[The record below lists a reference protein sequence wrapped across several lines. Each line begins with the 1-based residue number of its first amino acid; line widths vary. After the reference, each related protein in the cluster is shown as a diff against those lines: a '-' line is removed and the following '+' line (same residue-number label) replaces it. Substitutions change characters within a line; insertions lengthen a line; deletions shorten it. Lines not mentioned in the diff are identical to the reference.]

1 MNKKDLSDE
10 TARERITTELDKS
23 FFVEAGAGSGKT
35 HSMVERMVALIK
47 SGHAKIENISAVT
60 FTRKAAAQLREG
72 FQITLERAIHDK
84 HTSAKEKDNIRTAL
98 SNFER
103 SSLSTIHSFCARL
116 LRERPVEAGIDPG
129 FEEIEESEDA
139 VFAKQ
144 VWSEFVERQGFENNK
159 TIGWMRDNGI
169 APESLEDVYI
179 TLARYRDVDVVTED
193 VPRPDL
199 SEGKEK
205 VKQFI
210 DSMKTNLPRNEPEKG
225 WDELQKMIRRSLKLI
240 NLGYMEE
247 DRLFITL
254 LHVLMKDPKVTH
266 NRWHGGKTEAEDCKE
281 NMQRFQEDTVSPLL
295 REWGEYLHKPL
306 ILFAQQGVKYY
317 ENWRKERS
325 ILNFQDLLMR
335 VAALLRENSEV
346 RAYFKKIITHLLV
359 DEFQDTDP
367 IQAEVV
373 LFLTSKDNS
382 EKNWRKVSPKEGSLF
397 LVGDPKQ
404 SIYRFRRADI
414 DMYNYVKDIFRK
426 GAGEVLELTSNFR
439 SLAHIGDL
447 TDTVFKDIFPGSDT
461 KYQAKFVPLKTT
473 RGKGTLCG
481 HGILENR
488 IEKITGS
495 KAQTIAEIDAG
506 RIAAWINHCLNGGLK
521 LDRAKD
527 EKESGLTQTPE
538 PGDFMII
545 TKLKKHLQVYAR
557 ALEDMGIPYQVSGG
571 EGFCE
576 SIELY
581 EIYKVLKAVADPR
594 NSAALAAALRGRFFG
609 VSDND
614 LYKFAKSGGRFSYFT
629 KPETGPRIVPEAFNR
644 LREYNEIV
652 RQNSPVT
659 AVEMILEKLAVIP
672 FAVSQEAGSS
682 RTGNVLKAVELLR
695 EHRADQ
701 TGTFAELVDYLYA
714 LHNTQDIEEMWL
726 FPGTAKAV
734 RVMNLHKAKGLEAP
748 VVILA
753 DPLCTSKEYAP
764 ELHITRTAD
773 KPAGYFPV
781 TSPTGSYSTQLLAV
795 PQNWETQATEETKYE
810 NEEKKRLDYVAVTR
824 AKNILVVST
833 YHESRKKKAWEFL
846 SSYLEGVPKLEV
858 PETSA
863 KKKREIFDI
872 EKTNWDNEKSRMH
885 EDIRSICAQSYN
897 AESVTAS
904 IDKSGVFDESTGSGA
919 AWGTIVHRALEACA
933 NGKRDRLEILGQ
945 KWLADEKISQEELP
959 HLTELADKVMKSEL
973 WKRLLEA
980 KEKYYEVPFSIVKE
994 DTVVSGIIDIVF
1006 KEEDGWVLVDYKT
1019 DDFER
1024 DPKRKEVYEKQ
1035 LDTYADSWQKATGEK
1050 VKEKLLYPLPF

>member
-1 MNKKDLSDE
+1 MNKNALPDK
-10 TARERITTELDKS
+10 TARERITAEFDKN

-35 HSMVERMVALIK
+35 HSMVERMAALIK

-72 FQITLERAIHDK
+72 FQITLERAFHDK
-84 HTSAKEKDNIRTAL
+84 HTSAKDKDNIRTAL

-103 SSLSTIHSFCARL
+103 SSISTIHSFCARL

-129 FEEIEESEDA
+129 FEEIEENEDA

-144 VWSEFVERQGFENNK
+144 VWSEFIERQGFENNK

-169 APESLEDVYI
+169 SPESLEDVYI
-179 TLARYRDVDVVTED
+179 KLARYRDVDVVTED
-193 VPRPDL
+193 VPKPDL
-199 SEGKEK
+199 SEGKNK

-210 DSMKTNLPRNEPEKG
+210 DSMKTKLPSNEPEKG
-225 WDELQKMIRRSLKLI
+225 WDELQKMIRKSLKLI
-240 NLGYMEE
+240 SLGYLEE

-254 LHVLMKDPKVTH
+254 LHVLMKKPDVTH
-266 NRWHGGKTEAEDCKE
+266 NRWLSGQTEAEDCAKK
-281 NMQRFQEDTVSPLL
+281 MCSFQEDTVSHLL
-295 REWGEYLHKPL
+295 QEWGEYLHKPL

-325 ILNFQDLLMR
+325 ILNFQDLLMSA
-335 VAALLRENSEV
+335 AALLRENPEV
-346 RAYFKKIITHLLV
+346 RDYFKKIITHLLV

-373 LFLTSKDNS
+373 LLLTSNDNS
-382 EKNWRKVSPKEGSLF
+382 EKNWRKVFPKEGSLF

-414 DMYNYVKDIFRK
+414 DMYNYVKEIFRK

-439 SLAHIGDL
+439 SLDHIGDM
-447 TDTVFKDIFPGSDT
+447 TDTVFKDIFPVSDT
-461 KYQAKFVPLKTT
+461 RYQAKFVPLMTT
-473 RGKGTLCG
+473 REKGALCE
-481 HGILENR
+481 HGILENI

-506 RIAAWINHCLNGGLK
+506 RIASWIYHCINGGLK

-527 EKESGLTQTPE
+527 EKEFGLTQTPE

-545 TKLKKHLQVYAR
+545 TKLKKRLQIYAR

-571 EGFCE
+571 EGFGE
-576 SIELY
+576 SVELY

-594 NSAALAAALRGRFFG
+594 NSVALVAALRGRFFG

-614 LYKFAKSGGRFSYFT
+614 LYKFVKSGGRFSYFT
-629 KPETGPRIVPEAFNR
+629 KPETGPRIISDAFSR

-659 AVEMILEKLAVIP
+659 AVEMILEKLAAIP

-701 TGTFAELVDYLYA
+701 TGTFTELVDYLYT
-714 LHNTQDIEEMWL
+714 LLDTKDIEEMWL
-726 FPGTAKAV
+726 FPRTAKAV

-753 DPLCTSKEYAP
+753 DPLGISKEYAP
-764 ELHITRTAD
+764 ELHVTRTAD
-773 KPAGYFPV
+773 KPAGYFTV
-781 TSPTGSYSTQLLAV
+781 TSPTGHYGTQLLAV
-795 PQNWETQATEETKYE
+795 PQNWEAQASEEKIYE
-810 NEEKKRLDYVAVTR
+810 DAEKKRLDYVAVTR

-833 YHESRKKKAWEFL
+833 YREGRKKKAWEFL
-846 SSYLEGVPKLEV
+846 SDYLEGAPKLEV
-858 PETSA
+858 PEAPA

-872 EKTNWDNEKSRMH
+872 EKSEWDREKSGMH
-885 EDIRSICAQSYN
+885 EDIHSICTQSYN

-904 IDKSGVFDESTGSGA
+904 IDKSGVFEESAGSGPT
-919 AWGTIVHRALEACA
+919 WGTIVHRALEACA
-933 NGKRDRLEILGQ
+933 NGKRDRLETLGQ
-945 KWLADEKISQEELP
+945 KWLADEKLP
-959 HLTELADKVMKSEL
+959 PEQLPRLTELADKVMKSEL

-980 KEKYYEVPFSIVKE
+980 KEKYYEVPFSIMKE
-994 DTVVSGIIDIVF
+994 GTVLSGVIDLAF

-1019 DDFER
+1019 DDFEK

-1035 LDTYADSWQKATGEK
+1035 LDMYAESWQKATGEK
-1050 VKEKLLYPLPF
+1050 VKEKLLYAAI